1 MARIAKPL
9 RRVKLGTQGGARESN
24 LLSVPVRMMPECCG
38 PADFASQALA
48 VHYAPKNG
56 LCNDGGNHCVHG
68 CAVAASKRHLS
79 RATRTHS
86 NSRCSGFNQHAP
98 PPPHQ
103 RPKVRPEAA
112 EQET

>member
-1 MARIAKPL
+1 MLHAEGVPGAVARIAKPL

-68 CAVAASKRHLS
+68 CAVVVSLS
-79 RATRTHS
+79 FRYVSTP
-86 NSRCSGFNQHAP
+86 F
-98 PPPHQ
+98 
-103 RPKVRPEAA
+103 
-112 EQET
+112 ETVGIG